1 MRLIFEILWEI
12 DFGVFHLN
20 LERKIRREKVREG
33 GERGEYFW
41 EIMKNVKKKSKNKI
55 ISPSHL
61 IYPNNAFNWV
71 EFQLIN

>member
-33 GERGEYFW
+33 GGERG
-41 EIMKNVKKKSKNKI
+41 I
-55 ISPSHL
+55 L
-61 IYPNNAFNWV
+61 LGNN
-71 EFQLIN
+71 EEC